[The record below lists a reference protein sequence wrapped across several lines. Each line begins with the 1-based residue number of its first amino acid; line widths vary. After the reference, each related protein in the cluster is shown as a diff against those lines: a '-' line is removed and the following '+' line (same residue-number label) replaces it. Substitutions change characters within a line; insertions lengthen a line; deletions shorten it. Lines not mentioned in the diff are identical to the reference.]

1 MEPYVSL
8 SPSQLVQGIIL
19 TISLFLFIQLLGL
32 HPNRYGNRGHLSKIH
47 FRTSAVSPQQQSI
60 HFSRIA
66 LDIDGFSTFFIRT
79 FMFFLLY
86 HAPRAFLDTYLYPY
100 DKLLMDK
107 NNFSYFTTR
116 PIRRPPAT
124 DHASLF
130 CRSFTASLCF
140 RESIFPVNVFKD
152 VSTSFNKLS
161 AFSELFCANSI

>member
-1 MEPYVSL
+1 M
-8 SPSQLVQGIIL
+8 
-19 TISLFLFIQLLGL
+19 
-32 HPNRYGNRGHLSKIH
+32 H

-66 LDIDGFSTFFIRT
+66 LAIDGFSTFFIRT
-79 FMFFLLY
+79 FIFFLLY
-86 HAPRAFLDTYLYPY
+86 HAPGAFSDTYHCPQ

-116 PIRRPPAT
+116 PIKRPPAT

-140 RESIFPVNVFKD
+140 RESICSVNVFKD
-152 VSTSFNKLS
+152 VSTSFNKFS
-161 AFSELFCANSI
+161 AFSEFF